1 LPDKLV
7 VSRVAVGHP
16 GAIYFFLIILM
27 FGNFR
32 RTAATTAACSGLPEL
47 LARASRACEASGI
60 GYFLAPFSA
69 KSDFGSFFLLA
80 AFNLAIRASL

>member
-1 LPDKLV
+1 LRSHIV
-7 VSRVAVGHP
+7 TTV
-16 GAIYFFLIILM
+16 GAIRTGADYLFFVILM

-32 RTAATTAACSGLPEL
+32 RTAATTEECSGLPEL
-47 LARASRACEASGI
+47 LARASRACEASGM
-60 GYFLAPFSA
+60 GYFLAPFST